1 MRNEAE
7 QEKKRNQIYRHKQTY
22 MPPDFLNTTP
32 ELVVTSDGSHSLR
45 FPAVGEGYHSVHGAM
60 SEAVHV
66 YIAPC
71 FEPQAKANPSVEV
84 LEVGFGTGLNAFL
97 TLCKSVEYDVA
108 VNYTAIEAYPL
119 EEKIYSRLNYPEVY
133 KKLYGNDL
141 GHDMES
147 LFQDLHTAEWGK
159 AVEIT
164 PNFRLTKICGMVQ
177 EVALPAN
184 TFHCV
189 YYDAFAPQYQPELW
203 TAGLFA
209 RIATAMRDGA
219 LLTTYCCKGD
229 VKRAMKANGL
239 EITKL
244 QGFANKREMLKAE
257 KVESLYS
264 L

>member
-1 MRNEAE
+1 M
-7 QEKKRNQIYRHKQTY
+7 T
-22 MPPDFLNTTP
+22 PDFLHTTP

-45 FPAVGEGYHSVHGAM
+45 FPAVGEGYHSTGGAM

-66 YIAPC
+66 YINPC
-71 FEPQAKANPSVEV
+71 FVPEAEKETEVNV
-84 LEVGFGTGLNAFL
+84 LEVGFGTGLNTFL
-97 TLCKSVEYDVA
+97 TLCKSMEYGVA

-119 EEKIYSRLNYPEVY
+119 AKELYSRLNYPEVY
-133 KKLYGNDL
+133 KNLYGNDL
-141 GHDMES
+141 GLDLES
-147 LFQDLHTAEWGK
+147 HFHDLHTAEWGR

-164 PNFRLTKICGMVQ
+164 PNFYLTKICGMVQ
-177 EVALPAN
+177 EVPLPAN

-203 TAGLFA
+203 TAEVFA

-229 VKRAMKANGL
+229 VKRVLKANGL

-244 QGFANKREMLKAE
+244 QGFANKREMLKAV
-257 KVESLYS
+257 KN
-264 L
+264 

>member
-1 MRNEAE
+1 MSSCFSQNSPQLIITA
-7 QEKKRNQIYRHKQTY
+7 
-22 MPPDFLNTTP
+22 
-32 ELVVTSDGSHSLR
+32 DGSHSLR
-45 FPAVGEGYHSVHGAM
+45 FPSVGEGYHSVHGAM

-97 TLCKSVEYDVA
+97 TLCRSMEYGVA

-119 EEKIYSRLNYPEVY
+119 AEELYSRLNYPEAY

-141 GHDMES
+141 GLDLES
-147 LFQDLHTAEWGK
+147 LFQDLHTAGWGR
-159 AVEIT
+159 AEEVT
-164 PNFRLTKICGMVQ
+164 PNFRITKIRGMVQ
-177 EVALPAN
+177 EVASPAN

-203 TAGLFA
+203 TAELFA
-209 RIATAMRDGA
+209 CIAAAMRDGA

-229 VKRAMKANGL
+229 VKRALKANGL
-239 EITKL
+239 KITKL
-244 QGFANKREMLKAE
+244 PGFANKREMLKAV
-257 KVESLYS
+257 KN
-264 L
+264 

>member
-1 MRNEAE
+1 MFQYYFDMSSCFSQNSPQLIITA
-7 QEKKRNQIYRHKQTY
+7 
-22 MPPDFLNTTP
+22 
-32 ELVVTSDGSHSLR
+32 DGSHSLR

-97 TLCKSVEYDVA
+97 TLCKSMEYGIA
-108 VNYTAIEAYPL
+108 VNYIAIEAYPL
-119 EEKIYSRLNYPEVY
+119 EEKIWSSLNYPEVF
-133 KKLYGNDL
+133 KNLYGNDL
-141 GHDMES
+141 GLDLES
-147 LFQDLHTAEWGK
+147 LFLKLHTAEWGR

-164 PNFRLTKICGMVQ
+164 PNFRLTEIRGMVQ

-203 TAGLFA
+203 TADLFA
-209 RIATAMRDGA
+209 RIAAAMRRGA
-219 LLTTYCCKGD
+219 VLTTYCCKGD

-239 EITKL
+239 KITKL
-244 QGFANKREMLKAE
+244 PGFANKREMLKAV
-257 KVESLYS
+257 KS
-264 L
+264 

>member
-1 MRNEAE
+1 MTA
-7 QEKKRNQIYRHKQTY
+7 
-22 MPPDFLNTTP
+22 DFLHTTP
-32 ELVVTSDGSHSLR
+32 ELVVTADGSHSLR
-45 FPAVGEGYHSVHGAM
+45 FPAVGEGYHSTGGAL
-60 SEAVHV
+60 SEAQHV
-66 YIAPC
+66 YINPC
-71 FEPQAKANPSVEV
+71 FVPKAEKETEVNV
-84 LEVGFGTGLNAFL
+84 LEVGFGMGLNAFL
-97 TLCKSVEYDVA
+97 TLCKSMEYGIA

-119 EEKIYSRLNYPEVY
+119 EEKIWSRLNYPEVY

-141 GHDMES
+141 GLDLET
-147 LFQDLHTAEWGK
+147 LFQNLHTAEWGRE
-159 AVEIT
+159 VEIT
-164 PNFRLTKICGMVQ
+164 PNFYLTKIRGMVQ

-203 TAGLFA
+203 TAELFA
-209 RIATAMRDGA
+209 RIAAAMRDGA

-229 VKRAMKANGL
+229 VKRAIKANGL

-244 QGFANKREMLKAE
+244 QGFANKREMLRAE

>member
-7 QEKKRNQIYRHKQTY
+7 QEKKRNQIYRHKPTY

-32 ELVVTSDGSHSLR
+32 ELVVTADGSHSLR

-71 FEPQAKANPSVEV
+71 FEHQAKANPSVEV

-97 TLCKSVEYDVA
+97 TLCRSMEYGVA
-108 VNYTAIEAYPL
+108 VNYTAVEAYPL
-119 EEKIYSRLNYPEVY
+119 AEEVYNRLNYPEVY
-133 KKLYGNDL
+133 KNLYGNDL
-141 GHDMES
+141 GLDLES
-147 LFQDLHTAEWGK
+147 LFLKLHTAEWGR
-159 AVEIT
+159 AVEVT
-164 PNFRLTKICGMVQ
+164 PNFYLTKIRGMVQ
-177 EVALPAN
+177 KVALPAN

-203 TAGLFA
+203 TAEVFA
-209 RIATAMRDGA
+209 RIAAAMRKGA

-229 VKRAMKANGL
+229 VKRALKANGL

-244 QGFANKREMLKAE
+244 PGFANKREMLKAV
-257 KVESLYS
+257 KS
-264 L
+264 

>member
-1 MRNEAE
+1 MF
-7 QEKKRNQIYRHKQTY
+7 QYYFDMSSCFSQTS
-22 MPPDFLNTTP
+22 PQLIITA
-32 ELVVTSDGSHSLR
+32 DGSHSLH
-45 FPAVGEGYHSVHGAM
+45 FPAVGEGYHSVHGAL

-66 YIAPC
+66 YIVPC

-97 TLCKSVEYDVA
+97 TLCKSVESGVA
-108 VNYTAIEAYPL
+108 VNYTSIEAYPL
-119 EEKIYSRLNYPEVY
+119 ADDIYSRLNYPEVY
-133 KKLYGNDL
+133 KNLYGNDL
-141 GHDMES
+141 GLDLDI
-147 LFQDLHTAEWGK
+147 LFQNLHTAEWGRE
-159 AVEIT
+159 VEIT
-164 PNFRLTKICGMVQ
+164 QGFRLTKICGMVQ
-177 EVALPAN
+177 EVPLPAN

-203 TAGLFA
+203 AAELFA

-244 QGFANKREMLKAE
+244 QGFANKREMLRAE

>member
-1 MRNEAE
+1 MTA
-7 QEKKRNQIYRHKQTY
+7 
-22 MPPDFLNTTP
+22 DFLNTTP

-45 FPAVGEGYHSVHGAM
+45 FPAVGEGYHSTGGAM

-71 FEPQAKANPSVEV
+71 FEHQAKANPSVKV

-97 TLCKSVEYDVA
+97 TLCKSAEYGVA
-108 VNYTAIEAYPL
+108 VNYTTIEAYPL
-119 EEKIYSRLNYPEVY
+119 AEELYNRLNYPEVY
-133 KKLYGNDL
+133 KNLYGNDL
-141 GHDMES
+141 GLGLES
-147 LFQDLHTAEWGK
+147 LFLKLHTAEWGK
-159 AVEIT
+159 AVEIK
-164 PNFRLTKICGMVQ
+164 PNFRLTKIPGMVQ

-203 TAGLFA
+203 TAELFA
-209 RIATAMRDGA
+209 RIDTAMRDGA

-229 VKRAMKANGL
+229 VKRALKANGL
-239 EITKL
+239 KITKL
-244 QGFANKREMLKAE
+244 PGFANKREMLKAE

>member
-1 MRNEAE
+1 M
-7 QEKKRNQIYRHKQTY
+7 H
-22 MPPDFLNTTP
+22 TTP
-32 ELVVTSDGSHSLR
+32 ELVITADGSHSLR

-97 TLCKSVEYDVA
+97 TLCKSVEIGVA

-119 EEKIYSRLNYPEVY
+119 EEKIWSRLNYPEVY
-133 KKLYGNDL
+133 KNLYGNDL
-141 GHDMES
+141 GMD
-147 LFQDLHTAEWGK
+147 LKGLLQCLHTAEWGRE
-159 AVEIT
+159 VEIT
-164 PNFRLTKICGMVQ
+164 PNFYLTKIRGMVQ

-203 TAGLFA
+203 TAEVFA
-209 RIATAMRDGA
+209 RIAAAMCQGA
-219 LLTTYCCKGD
+219 ILTTYCCKGD
-229 VKRAMKANGL
+229 VKRAMKANGM

-244 QGFANKREMLKAE
+244 QGFANKREMLRG
-257 KVESLYS
+257 VRS
-264 L
+264 

>member
-1 MRNEAE
+1 MDS
-7 QEKKRNQIYRHKQTY
+7 
-22 MPPDFLNTTP
+22 DFLNTTP

-84 LEVGFGTGLNAFL
+84 LEVGFGTGLNTFL
-97 TLCKSVEYDVA
+97 TLCKSMEYGVA
-108 VNYTAIEAYPL
+108 VNYTAVETYPL
-119 EEKIYSRLNYPEVY
+119 VEELYSRLNYPEVY

-141 GHDMES
+141 GLDLEP
-147 LFQDLHTAEWGK
+147 LFLKLHTAEWGREV
-159 AVEIT
+159 AVT
-164 PNFRLTKICGMVQ
+164 PNFRLTKIRGMVQ
-177 EVALPAN
+177 EVVLPAN

-203 TAGLFA
+203 TADLFA
-209 RIATAMRDGA
+209 RIVAAMCDGA

-229 VKRAMKANGL
+229 VKRALKANGL
-239 EITKL
+239 KITKL
-244 QGFANKREMLKAE
+244 PGFANKREMLSAVKN
-257 KVESLYS
+257 
-264 L
+264 